1 MLIPDDQVIGKVIS
15 ILGKDIYHD
24 LLSPA
29 MKNVGNGFGDITA
42 AIRLFTLPFAATG
55 DVAEVLH
62 EKFKLF
68 LQKTSQKVPED
79 KLVSPNSRISAS
91 IVQNV
96 LWSFDDADICELY
109 SNLLASAANC
119 DKCQLAHPSFPH
131 IIAQLNSL
139 DVKILDRIHHE
150 PLLPFMEV
158 KNSLHDQFS
167 LELPFPV
174 MEPFSLIEGYED
186 DYPDVSASLNTL
198 TQLGLIQKATAAVRP
213 DEPDPYDAI
222 YASEPFRS
230 VRNFV
235 TELNEQHLQIEH
247 GSFDII
253 HGSFRATTLGTKFL
267 SVCGADE

>member
-1 MLIPDDQVIGKVIS
+1 MLIPDDS
-15 ILGKDIYHD
+15 ILAKAASSISKDVYHD

-29 MKNVGNGFGDITA
+29 MKNLGKELGDVTSAIQLITL
-42 AIRLFTLPFAATG
+42 IFAVTG
-55 DVAEVLH
+55 DGAEALH

-68 LQKTSQKVPED
+68 LQKSIQKVPED
-79 KLVSPNSRISAS
+79 KFVSPNSRISAS